1 MSSAA
6 TEDDG
11 FQFGPGKWFVWVP
24 LILFIGIAG
33 LAGYMLT
40 QPKDEF
46 VQSQMV
52 GKPLPAMDLRPAA
65 QDRPGV
71 NLTDF
76 QDGKPKLLN
85 VWASWCLPCIA
96 EAPQLEELQQSG
108 VEIIG
113 IAIRDRPADVANFLG
128 KYGNPYSRIGADDL
142 SEVQLEIG
150 SSGVPET
157 FVIDGKGIIRHQ
169 HIGDIRSEHVPML
182 LEKLREAQ

>member
-1 MSSAA
+1 MSA
-6 TEDDG
+6 T
-11 FQFGPGKWFVWVP
+11 GKVWLWVP
-24 LILFIGIAG
+24 LILFAAIAA
-33 LAGYMLT
+33 LAGFMLT

-46 VQSQMV
+46 VESQMV
-52 GKPLPAMDLRPAA
+52 GKPLPEFDLRPAA

-71 NLTDF
+71 TLANF

-96 EAPQLEELQQSG
+96 EAPQLEALEKRG

-113 IAIRDRPADVANFLG
+113 IAIRDRPADVANFLAR
-128 KYGNPYSRIGADDL
+128 YGNPYSRVGSDDL

-157 FVIDGKGIIRHQ
+157 FVIDGEGIIRHQ
-169 HIGDIRSEHVPML
+169 HIGDIRESDVPML
-182 LEKLREAQ
+182 LEKLEEAR